1 MDFFAIKLKFP
12 LYNFQ
17 NRRNSYAKRHKSK
30 SPVGIDDYTKEM
42 ISKNFATEEEIRTSI
57 EFFKKII

>member
-1 MDFFAIKLKFP
+1 
-12 LYNFQ
+12 
-17 NRRNSYAKRHKSK
+17 
-30 SPVGIDDYTKEM
+30 VGIDDYTKEM